1 MGDFAAGSPGR
12 LGHARFFYNKDQ
24 PRKLRTR
31 QNREEVALPQGGVRI
46 LETSQGAKYVTTNLS
61 ENTLSVCLF
70 QFNALDVSLHL
81 KDSK

>member
-12 LGHARFFYNKDQ
+12 LGHAQFFYNTDQ

-61 ENTLSVCLF
+61 ENAFFVCLF
-70 QFNALDVSLHL
+70 QFNGW
-81 KDSK
+81 